1 MEKLNES
8 EIEKKMITGDG
19 IEIAIAKALES
30 NIIEHVR

>member
-8 EIEKKMITGDG
+8 EIEKKMITGDS

-30 NIIEHVR
+30 NIIENVR